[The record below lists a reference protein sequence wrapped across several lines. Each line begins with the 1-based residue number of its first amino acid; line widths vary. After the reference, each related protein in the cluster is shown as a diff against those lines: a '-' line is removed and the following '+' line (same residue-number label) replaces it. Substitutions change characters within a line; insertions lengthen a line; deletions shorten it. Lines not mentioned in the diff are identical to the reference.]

1 MAVNNK
7 SLQKAVSGRRYFA
20 TKKYPTFGRGLYN
33 AENPPKTVTQS
44 PFYWW
49 FKFLQLNEDYKNAFN
64 KKKSTVSKQFVSD
77 FGNVFD
83 ADFKT
88 WWQSHVDLFAEPKTN
103 YNINVANSVNEIAPF
118 NDKEVINLVVPLNW
132 TNVGIK
138 RRFAQIIDKLV
149 PKTLRTVKVNTS
161 EAKYRLGRKWSVVA
175 MKSAYDIYVI
185 KKANDLAVENG
196 EKKLAWAD
204 IAIKANLA
212 RAKGMTIGKR
222 TFDNGI
228 DRRTLTILAKRHHD
242 RALEYIKDSATE
254 SFPK

>member
-1 MAVNNK
+1 MAINNK
-7 SLQKAVSGRRYFA
+7 SLQKVVSGRRYFA

-64 KKKSTVSKQFVSD
+64 KKKSTVSKHFVSD

-103 YNINVANSVNEIAPF
+103 YNINVANSINEIAPF

-204 IAIKANLA
+204 IAIKAKLPIA
-212 RAKGMTIGKR
+212 ERMQQGKHIYSTIES
-222 TFDNGI
+222 
-228 DRRTLTILAKRHHD
+228 RRTLTILAKRHHD
-242 RALEYIKDSATE
+242 RAVNYIKDSASE

>member
-1 MAVNNK
+1 MVINNK

-20 TKKYPTFGRGLYN
+20 TKKYPTFGRGAYN
-33 AENPPKTVTQS
+33 AENPPKTVTNS

-49 FKFLQLNEDYKNAFN
+49 FKFLQLNEEYKLALAN
-64 KKKSTVSKQFVSD
+64 KKSTVSKQFVCD
-77 FGNVFD
+77 FGSVFD
-83 ADFKT
+83 VDFKT
-88 WWQSHVDLFAEPKTN
+88 WWNTHVDLFAEPKTN
-103 YNINVANSVNEIAPF
+103 YTMSIANRLDEIAPF

-138 RRFAQIIDKLV
+138 RRFAQVIDTLV
-149 PKTLRTVKVNTS
+149 PKTLRTVKVKTS

-175 MKSAYDIYVI
+175 MKSAYDIYLI
-185 KKANDLAVENG
+185 KQANDLAVAKG

-212 RAKGMTIGKR
+212 RAKGMTVGKK
-222 TFDNGI
+222 TVNHYE
-228 DRRTLTILAKRHHD
+228 DRRTLTILAVRHYD